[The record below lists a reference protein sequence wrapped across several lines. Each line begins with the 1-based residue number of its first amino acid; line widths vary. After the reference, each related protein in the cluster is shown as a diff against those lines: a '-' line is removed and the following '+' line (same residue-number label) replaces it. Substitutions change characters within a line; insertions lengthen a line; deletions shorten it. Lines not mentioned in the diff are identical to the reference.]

1 MGNLHMIEEGREVG
15 LAAREG
21 ERGQARTLLVSR
33 MEGDCGLD
41 RRSPA
46 EFWDVFEKLPTQNS
60 KNLFTVAFSSLCE
73 T

>member
-46 EFWDVFEKLPTQNS
+46 EFWD
-60 KNLFTVAFSSLCE
+60 
-73 T
+73 